1 LYAFPT
7 ETSRT
12 YHASI
17 SELLAEGNTF
27 DYSGRQI
34 SCCHGSRDVRR
45 YEHEG
50 SVKEAVYRINAQ
62 SGKVTK
68 VTDEPFKPKWY
79 VFGRVP
85 LACGSCDICTS
96 STIPLLHPGA
106 RRGLT
111 MVSELFFSQ
120 LAPIALLWL
129 CGMLHGVWPSDHPT
143 VPAPQ
148 PQPAPPRGARV
159 TASRNPLRASP
170 HDRTA
175 TPVYTRATPA
185 HTPL

>member
-17 SELLAEGNTF
+17 SELWADGNTF

-68 VTDEPFKPKWY
+68 VTDEPFKPKAL
-79 VFGRVP
+79 RR
-85 LACGSCDICTS
+85 LCIGST
-96 STIPLLHPGA
+96 PRAA
-106 RRGLT
+106 R
-111 MVSELFFSQ
+111 S
-120 LAPIALLWL
+120 
-129 CGMLHGVWPSDHPT
+129 
-143 VPAPQ
+143 
-148 PQPAPPRGARV
+148 PRSLMSRS
-159 TASRNPLRASP
+159 SRNGMCL
-170 HDRTA
+170 
-175 TPVYTRATPA
+175 VVF
-185 HTPL
+185 L